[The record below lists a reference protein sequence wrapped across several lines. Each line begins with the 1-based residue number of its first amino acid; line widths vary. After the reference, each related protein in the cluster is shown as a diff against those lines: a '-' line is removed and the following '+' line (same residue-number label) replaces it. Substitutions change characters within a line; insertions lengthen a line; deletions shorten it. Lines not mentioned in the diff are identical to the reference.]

1 MKNTSDAVELIRTLE
16 AAQGRWQQD
25 LSYSAG
31 QFVWEFYIGK
41 YGLEKYIQ
49 LLTSLDGST
58 LNAGLMETIGLNKDQ
73 FYQDFFFRAEFA
85 IFPETTAE
93 PDQTPKSPN
102 QDLF

>member
-1 MKNTSDAVELIRTLE
+1 MEAVGPGYSTLS
-16 AAQGRWQQD
+16 D

-73 FYQDFFFRAEFA
+73 FYQEAAPYLLSNWQRL
-85 IFPETTAE
+85 
-93 PDQTPKSPN
+93 SS
-102 QDLF
+102 